1 MEFTAAT
8 AKSHAP
14 RNRATLQ
21 SRKQPTPDIRPP
33 RQEETGEKTK
43 PAPSRTQATAFF
55 LALRR
60 LERKG
65 LLTSTLGEAT
75 PQRGGRAKRYWA
87 LTDEGLSSLR
97 TALDNADRM
106 REGLDP
112 VLQP

>member
-1 MEFTAAT
+1 MEHLGELETLVLLGILRV
-8 AKSHAP
+8 AP
-14 RNRATLQ
+14 DSYGVAVRDAIAEYT
-21 SRKQPTPDIRPP
+21 SRRL
-33 RQEETGEKTK
+33 
-43 PAPSRTQATAFF
+43 SRGAIYS
-55 LALRR
+55 ALRR